1 MAKKRNIKASSKK
14 KKKEINDREERGE
27 VKIKKN
33 QKKMQKKKLDKRR
46 SRPRVNVI
54 SKEST
59 PNIYRNQKNKK
70 KENNGNK
77 VISKNKIG
85 KPKGKL
91 EIIEKKKQLSFS
103 KKKRLNE
110 NRPKIL
116 STTKKKLRSYVEEE
130 NFIENEINIRM
141 IMEKKK
147 RKGKNSP
154 VLRLS
159 RNSK

>member
-46 SRPRVNVI
+46 SRPRVKVI
-54 SKEST
+54 SKECT
-59 PNIYRNQKNKK
+59 PNIYRNKK
-70 KENNGNK
+70 IKEKENNGKK
-77 VISKNKIG
+77 VMSKNKIG
-85 KPKGKL
+85 NPKGKL
-91 EIIEKKKQLSFS
+91 KIIQKKKQLICS

-110 NRPKIL
+110 NKPKIL
-116 STTKKKLRSYVEEE
+116 STTKKKLRSYYVEEE
-130 NFIENEINIRM
+130 NFIENEIENEINIRM

-147 RKGKNSP
+147 GKGRILYLKQ
-154 VLRLS
+154 
-159 RNSK
+159 